1 MHVCVRGG
9 GGPAT
14 TLTAWSGFLCFVAG
28 SCAPLLELLQACQG
42 HDQLDA
48 QQQLLYVLVDAGVD
62 ALDTLSGNAGVL
74 QLLNS
79 WLLVGRE
86 REGLRGFLAL
96 QYVVATAR
104 D

>member
-1 MHVCVRGG
+1 M
-9 GGPAT
+9 
-14 TLTAWSGFLCFVAG
+14 
-28 SCAPLLELLQACQG
+28 
-42 HDQLDA
+42 
-48 QQQLLYVLVDAGVD
+48 LVDAGVD